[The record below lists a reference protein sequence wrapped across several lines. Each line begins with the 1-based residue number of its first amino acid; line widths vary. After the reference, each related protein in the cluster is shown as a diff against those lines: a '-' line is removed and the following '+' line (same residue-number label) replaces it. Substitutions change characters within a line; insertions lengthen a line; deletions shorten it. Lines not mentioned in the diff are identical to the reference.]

1 MPSVFPSLQGGEAAP
16 SKKWSRSEKA
26 RTGWSLAS
34 NASKC
39 VLKHLRVS
47 DHPVCGASGASRL
60 LFDAAAT
67 PPLQGGEFASPKLL
81 DIFSQ
86 LHRPR
91 LLQFSLILFSSNRRI
106 LMLTSGSLNVVA
118 GFSPR
123 SGNGLLF

>member
-1 MPSVFPSLQGGEAAP
+1 MSRSFGLANSPPCKGGVDAP

-34 NASKC
+34 NISKC

-67 PPLQGGEFASPKLL
+67 PPLQGGECASPKLL

-86 LHRPR
+86 VHRAR
-91 LLQFSLILFSSNRRI
+91 LQCRL
-106 LMLTSGSLNVVA
+106 
-118 GFSPR
+118 
-123 SGNGLLF
+123 